1 MPLFPY
7 NPQMYKEQAN
17 LESLAPGWYPAIIIE
32 SDVLETNAKDGFR
45 LELKFKV
52 IDGPGKDRT
61 ITNNYNIQNPN
72 PKAVEIA
79 MSQIK
84 SICSCIGKFSPINQS
99 EELHNI
105 PLQIRLAKQKDSDYS
120 EVKGYKDIN
129 GNDPGK
135 GGQGAPVG
143 HQQQPPQGFG
153 NAPQAQPPYAPPQ
166 QQYTP
171 AQGQYAP
178 PVGAQPPAYAPPQ
191 PQYAPQTQAPA
202 AAPAWTPPAPQAA
215 APAYQPPPQQQQ
227 QQQAPAWQPGGPQPQ
242 APAWAPQR

>member
-17 LESLAPGWYPAIIIE
+17 LEPLAPGWYPAVIIE

-61 ITNNYNIQNPN
+61 IKSNYNIQNPN

-79 MSQIK
+79 MSEIK

-105 PLQIRLAKQKDSDYS
+105 PLQIRLAKQKDSDYN

-153 NAPQAQPPYAPPQ
+153 NAAQGQTPYAPPQ
-166 QQYTP
+166 QQ
-171 AQGQYAP
+171 QYAP
-178 PVGAQPPAYAPPQ
+178 AQPQYMPPAAAQAPAYAPPQ
-191 PQYAPQTQAPA
+191 QPQPQAPA

-215 APAYQPPPQQQQ
+215 APAYQQPPQQQ

-242 APAWAPQR
+242 APAWAPPR